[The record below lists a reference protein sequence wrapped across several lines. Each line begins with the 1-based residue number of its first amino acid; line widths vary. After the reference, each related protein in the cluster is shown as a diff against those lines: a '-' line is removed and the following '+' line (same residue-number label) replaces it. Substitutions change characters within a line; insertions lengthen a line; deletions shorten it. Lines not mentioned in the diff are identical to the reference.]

1 MKQFVIKTFIVF
13 IFIFILIRFTLISL
27 INDYETKFSE
37 SLSSSSLVELKSN
50 IMDEIRKSNSLEQI
64 LYKSDAEIL
73 VAWHTLQTQRQVGAS
88 NGLITNCSV

>member
-37 SLSSSSLVELKSN
+37 SLSSSSLVELKST
-50 IMDEIRKSNSLEQI
+50 IIDEIRKSNSREQI

-73 VAWHTLQTQRQVGAS
+73 GVFIKKILAEL
-88 NGLITNCSV
+88 NLK

>member
-37 SLSSSSLVELKSN
+37 SLSSSSLVELKST
-50 IMDEIRKSNSLEQI
+50 IIDEIRKSNSREKI

-73 VAWHTLQTQRQVGAS
+73 GVFIKKILAEL
-88 NGLITNCSV
+88 NLK